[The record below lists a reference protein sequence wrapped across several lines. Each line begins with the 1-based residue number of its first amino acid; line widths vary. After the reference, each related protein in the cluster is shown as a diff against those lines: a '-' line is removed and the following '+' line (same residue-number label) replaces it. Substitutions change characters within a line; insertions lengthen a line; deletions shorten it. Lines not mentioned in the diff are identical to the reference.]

1 MISCRPVICFVR
13 FAISSTLR
21 SVEALRK
28 AGVQVGEA
36 PPQELARM
44 REKAKPVIDK
54 YSKEVG
60 DALVKEV
67 NAGIAQVRAGK

>member
-1 MISCRPVICFVR
+1 
-13 FAISSTLR
+13 
-21 SVEALRK
+21 
-28 AGVQVGEA
+28 
-36 PPQELARM
+36 M